1 MFAQSRLFFQGRS
14 LFFQGGPV
22 LALNCV
28 GHILKSLPLLGLFFH
43 GSVLQSSAVG
53 KVGHILKSLP
63 LLKPRLLLWWLQ
75 WFGPW
80 CISPLAW
87 TCRWNM
93 FLICL
98 GRVHLPKTSIEK
110 NQCHLYVYACSH
122 QQELLL
128 ELGKPWLNRNLLFL
142 PWKPWSSIVGQRETN
157 QKYWNNKHQFPYAIV
172 VQKQKKRF
180 VKWALQVL
188 M

>member
-1 MFAQSRLFFQGRS
+1 MFAQSRPFFQGRP

-28 GHILKSLPLLGLFFH
+28 GNILKSLPLLGPLFH

-53 KVGHILKSLP
+53 KVGNILKSLP

-80 CISPLAW
+80 CIGPLAW

-93 FLICL
+93 FLVCSVRI
-98 GRVHLPKTSIEK
+98 HWPKLVLRKSNLTSMYMHVLIKKNCCWSWESHDWREK
-110 NQCHLYVYACSH
+110 
-122 QQELLL
+122 
-128 ELGKPWLNRNLLFL
+128 
-142 PWKPWSSIVGQRETN
+142 SSFSTL
-157 QKYWNNKHQFPYAIV
+157 K
-172 VQKQKKRF
+172 
-180 VKWALQVL
+180 ALKFNCWTKGN
-188 M
+188 